1 MLLTRDPVIRR
12 SAIVGAALAAPG
24 ALRTAPAAAQG
35 TALRK
40 FIVPLPVPGTAWPV
54 VTADGAHL
62 VARQFAISVHPDLPP
77 TTVWGYRLASGH
89 PATPATYLGPTLVA
103 SPGTPANVTF
113 TNGLAGPL
121 FPADPMLIPAADPAA
136 VRLNTHQ
143 HGGRIDDQSDGNP
156 FVAYRPAATGGV
168 ERRHVHAHVV
178 ERPGRRV
185 ALVPRPRARDHPHE
199 RLRGPAGGYVLTDFQ
214 DNTRTAVRAQFERC
228 SGPYGDGM
236 IPLDIPLVIQ
246 DATSR
251 RRARSSYPYPWAP
264 EFFAKNVLV
273 NGKAYPYLEVEPR
286 KYRFRFLNGSQSRFY
301 NLILTPRRSR
311 CRPDRR
317 GARVPRFA
325 VLDLGTAG
333 GPGTS

>member
-1 MLLTRDPVIRR
+1 MLLTRTQFIRR

-24 ALRTAPAAAQG
+24 ALRTAPAVAQG

-121 FPADPMLIPAADPAA
+121 FPADPMLIPAGVEPAA

-156 FVAYRPAATGGV
+156 FVAYTGGREELESGDTYTLTWSNDQGAALAIV
-168 ERRHVHAHVV
+168 
-178 ERPGRRV
+178 PV
-185 ALVPRPRARDHPHE
+185 A
-199 RLRGPAGGYVLTDFQ
+199 RLSPDSVT
-214 DNTRTAVRAQFERC
+214 
-228 SGPYGDGM
+228 
-236 IPLDIPLVIQ
+236 
-246 DATSR
+246 
-251 RRARSSYPYPWAP
+251 AP
-264 EFFAKNVLV
+264 ELMFTAPPPLM
-273 NGKAYPYLEVEPR
+273 
-286 KYRFRFLNGSQSRFY
+286 
-301 NLILTPRRSR
+301 TPE
-311 CRPDRR
+311 
-317 GARVPRFA
+317 
-325 VLDLGTAG
+325 
-333 GPGTS
+333 